1 MTKDLTSGG
10 PAGLIFSFA
19 VPLIIGNVFQQTY
32 LLVDT
37 LIVGRFL
44 GVSALA
50 AVGCCG
56 CLMFLMVGFV
66 LGFTNGLSIYT
77 GQRFGARDLDGVRKS
92 AAACLLLSAIM
103 TVVLTLLGILTA
115 KPLLILMQ
123 TPPEVLDMSYSFISV
138 IYGGIIATVIVNMM
152 VNLIR
157 ALGDSKTPLYF
168 LIFGTVMNV
177 FLEILFI
184 PVLGFGVAGAATATV
199 ICQTLAA
206 GVCFLYILKR
216 MPLLHIKRSDWH
228 MSRDFIW
235 QHLRI
240 GLPMG
245 FQSSIIALG
254 AIILQVSLNN
264 LGETAIAA
272 YAAAQKIDGIAV
284 MPMMSF
290 GMAMAAYT
298 AQNYG
303 ANKIKRIDEGVNKCM
318 LMSCGF
324 AVFIGLILITFS
336 PLMLEQFVGAGQ
348 TKVIEYGHLYLIVDG
363 VSYIILS
370 LLFIYRFTLQ
380 GLGQSIVPTIA
391 GIMELLMRGAAAV
404 FLVNMWG
411 YIGACLANPLAW
423 IGSCLPLAV
432 MYYYTRRVLRRT
444 YKLADN

>member
-19 VPLIIGNVFQQTY
+19 VPLIAGNVFQQMY

-56 CLMFLMVGFV
+56 CLMFLLVGFV
-66 LGFTNGLSIYT
+66 MGFTSGLSIYT
-77 GQRFGARDLDGVRKS
+77 GQCFGAGNFTGVRQS
-92 AAACLLLSAIM
+92 AAACLLISLAATLI
-103 TVVLTLLGILTA
+103 LTLLGILSA
-115 KPLLILMQ
+115 RPMLVFIQ
-123 TPPEVLDMSYSFISV
+123 TPPDVIDMAYSFISI
-138 IYGGIIATVIVNMM
+138 IYAGAGALIMVNMM
-152 VNLIR
+152 MNFIR

-168 LIFGTVMNV
+168 LIFGTVANIV
-177 FLEILFI
+177 LEIIFI
-184 PVLGFGVAGAATATV
+184 PMLGLGVAGAAEATV
-199 ICQTLAA
+199 ICQVISVAL
-206 GVCFLYILKR
+206 CFWYIAKK
-216 MPLLHIKRSDWH
+216 MPLLWIRREDWH
-228 MSRDFIW
+228 LSWNFIW

-245 FQSSIIALG
+245 FQASVIALG
-254 AIILQVSLNN
+254 AIILQISLNN

-272 YAAAQKIDGIAV
+272 YAAAQKIDSIAV

-303 ANKIKRIDEGVNKCM
+303 AKKISRIDEGVRKCM
-318 LMSCGF
+318 LMSGGF
-324 AVFIGLILITFS
+324 AVGIAIILITLS
-336 PLMLEQFVGAGQ
+336 PLMLEQFVGPGQ
-348 TKVIEYGHLYLIVDG
+348 TKVIEYGHLYLIIDG
-363 VSYIILS
+363 INYIILS

-391 GIMELLMRGAAAV
+391 GIMELVMRGIAAV
-404 FLVNMWG
+404 FLVNAWG

-423 IGSCLPLAV
+423 IGSCLPLAM
-432 MYYYTRRVLRRT
+432 MYYYTRRSLGRS
-444 YKLADN
+444 YKAAH

>member
-1 MTKDLTSGG
+1 MTKNLTIGG
-10 PAGLIFSFA
+10 PAGLIFAFA
-19 VPLIIGNVFQQTY
+19 VPLVAGNVFQQMY

-56 CLMFLMVGFV
+56 GLMFLMVGFV

-77 GQRFGARDLDGVRKS
+77 GQQFGAGNLEGVRKS
-92 AAACLLLSAIM
+92 AAACLALSAVMAVIL
-103 TVVLTLLGILTA
+103 TVVGIIAA
-115 KPLLILMQ
+115 KPMLVFMQ
-123 TPPEVLDMSYSFISV
+123 TPPDVLDMSYSFISI
-138 IYGGIIATVIVNMM
+138 IYGGIAVTIIFNMM
-152 VNLIR
+152 MNFIR

-168 LIFGTVMNV
+168 LVFSTVANIL
-177 FLEILFI
+177 LEILFI
-184 PVLGFGVAGAATATV
+184 PVMGWGIAGAAIATV
-199 ICQTLAA
+199 ICQMISA
-206 GVCFLYILKR
+206 GLCFLYIVKK
-216 MPLLHIKRSDWH
+216 MPLLRIGRADWH
-228 MSRDFIW
+228 LSWHFIW
-235 QHLRI
+235 QHLQI

-245 FQSSIIALG
+245 FQSSIIAIG
-254 AIILQVSLNN
+254 AIILQISLNN
-264 LGETAIAA
+264 LGEVAIAA
-272 YAAAQKIDGIAV
+272 YSAAQKIDMIAV

-303 ANKIKRIDEGVNKCM
+303 AKKIARIDKGVTKCM
-318 LMSCGF
+318 LMSGGF
-324 AVFIGLILITFS
+324 AIFIGFILITFG
-336 PLMLEQFVGAGQ
+336 PVMLEQFVGSEEVQ
-348 TKVIEYGHLYLIVDG
+348 VIEYGHLYLIVNG
-363 VSYIILS
+363 ISYVILS

-391 GIMELLMRGAAAV
+391 GVMELLMRGLVAV

-432 MYYYTRRVLRRT
+432 MYYYTRRNLHRA
-444 YKLADN
+444 YD

>member
-1 MTKDLTSGG
+1 MTKDLTSGS

-19 VPLIIGNVFQQTY
+19 VPLLIGNIFQQTY

-50 AVGCCG
+50 AIGCCG
-56 CLMFLMVGFV
+56 CLMFLMIGFV

-77 GQRFGARDLDGVRKS
+77 GQRFGAQDFDGVRKS
-92 AAACLLLSAIM
+92 AAACFLLSAIM
-103 TVVLTLLGILTA
+103 AVVLTLLGILTA

-123 TPPEVLDMSYSFISV
+123 TPPEVLDMSYSFISI
-138 IYGGIIATVIVNMM
+138 IYSGIAATVVVNMM

-168 LIFGTVMNV
+168 LIFGTVINV
-177 FLEILFI
+177 FLEILVI
-184 PVLGFGVAGAATATV
+184 PVLGFGIAGAAAATV
-199 ICQTLAA
+199 ICQALAA
-206 GVCFLYILKR
+206 VVCFIYIVKR

-228 MSRDFIW
+228 MSKDFIW

-303 ANKIKRIDEGVNKCM
+303 AKKIKRIDEGVNKCM

-324 AVFIGLILITFS
+324 AVLIGVILITLS
-336 PLMLEQFVGAGQ
+336 PLMLEQFVGAEQ

-423 IGSCLPLAV
+423 LGSCLPLAV
-432 MYYYTRRVLRRT
+432 MYYYTRRVLRRS
-444 YKLADN
+444 YKIS